1 MKSVVIVGAG
11 LAGLTCARQL
21 QASGIPFSILEAGDA
36 VGGRLRTDKVEGF
49 LLDRG
54 FQVMLSA
61 YPACQR
67 WLDTEALD
75 LQVFEPGVVV
85 RIQQEWQRVVDPR
98 RGIGDL

>member
-21 QASGIPFSILEAGDA
+21 QASGILFSILEAGDA

>member
-21 QASGIPFSILEAGDA
+21 QASGILFSILEAGDA

-67 WLDTEALD
+67 WLDTEAPD

-85 RIQQEWQRVVDPR
+85 RIQQEW
-98 RGIGDL
+98 